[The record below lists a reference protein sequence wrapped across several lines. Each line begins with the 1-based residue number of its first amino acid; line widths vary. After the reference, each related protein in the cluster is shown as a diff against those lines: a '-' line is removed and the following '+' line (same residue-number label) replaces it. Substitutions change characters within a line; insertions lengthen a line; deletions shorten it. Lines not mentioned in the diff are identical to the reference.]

1 MKVLSQWLVLCLIP
15 AFFYGCKDNGE
26 TKLPVQTSANNLVRT
41 DSFEIKASTV
51 KFDENLISLNPNAA
65 LIGNYTDPIMG
76 KISAYTYFDFTLQRE
91 YNNFGTN
98 VIVDSVYL
106 EIPFHKYLFNKTKLA
121 TDTFSVANYIGDTT
135 SNILFEV
142 YRVLESFDA
151 DKKYKPSDD
160 LPIESD
166 PIAIVTGGA
175 FPFRDKYF
183 RVKLPI
189 SFGEEIIANSGVKN
203 ADFREILKGFC
214 IKARSGNTGA
224 IYSLNLNTSIA
235 KVITYYQNNN
245 STRLNFNLLL
255 SHISFNHIS
264 SDRSGTIVAGLDTKE
279 IPSEELGNKSYV
291 QSGTGVMT
299 RFTFSSI
306 EKFVNDHPS
315 VIINKAV
322 LKVPV
327 DPSSY
332 TGMGNYPNY
341 YVQLLETNE
350 DGSILL
356 DENSNY
362 TYVPNYLYTLNDTKS
377 GAFKLS
383 LENNYYIMDIT
394 GYFQDVVLGKK
405 HMNQLLLAPVYGVSG
420 ANHSV
425 ILTND
430 SKIPIQFEVY
440 YTQLK

>member
-15 AFFYGCKDNGE
+15 AFFYGCKDSGDS
-26 TKLPVQTSANNLVRT
+26 KLPVQTSAINLVRT

-51 KFDENLISLNPNAA
+51 KFDENLVSLNPNAA
-65 LIGNYTDPIMG
+65 LIGNYVDPILG
-76 KISAYTYFDFTLQRE
+76 KISAYTYFDFTLERE

-98 VIVDSVYL
+98 VIVDSVFL
-106 EIPFHKYLFNKTKLA
+106 EIPFQKYLFNRTKLA

-142 YRVLESFDA
+142 YKVTESFDA
-151 DKKYKPSDD
+151 DKKYIPSDD
-160 LPIESD
+160 LPIESE

-175 FPFRDKYF
+175 FPFKYKYF

-224 IYSLNLNTSIA
+224 IYSLNLRTSGA

-245 STRLNFNLLL
+245 STQLHFNLLL
-255 SHISFNHIS
+255 NHISFNHIT
-264 SDRSGTIVAGLDTKE
+264 SDRNGTIIADLDSKE
-279 IPSEELGNKSYV
+279 IPSQKLDNKCYI
-291 QSGTGVMT
+291 QAGTGVMT
-299 RFTFSSI
+299 RLAFSNI
-306 EKFVNDHPS
+306 DDFVKNHPS

-332 TGMGNYPNY
+332 TGMGDFPNY
-341 YVQLLETNE
+341 YVQLLQTNN
-350 DGSILL
+350 DGTILL
-356 DENSNY
+356 DANNNF
-362 TYVPNYLYTLNDTKS
+362 TNVPNYLYTLNNLTS
-377 GAFKLS
+377 GTFVLN
-383 LENNYYIMDIT
+383 LENNYYVMDIT

-405 HMNQLLLAPVYGVSG
+405 LMNQLLLAPVYNVSEAKRSIIL
-420 ANHSV
+420 AN
-425 ILTND
+425 D
-430 SKIPIQFEVY
+430 PKMPIQFEVY
-440 YTQLK
+440 YTELK